1 VSHAS
6 RRPLLTRCGRAPD
19 PRQVAMRLQPYHV
32 LPGDSVLREG
42 EQGHD
47 FFIIADGKART
58 RQWAPY
64 RASRYPPAILAGLR
78 PG

>member
-1 VSHAS
+1 
-6 RRPLLTRCGRAPD
+6 
-19 PRQVAMRLQPYHV
+19 MRLQPYHV